1 MLSSTSTSSTSV
13 AEEIR
18 VLKNEIA
25 KLNDKIQGLENEYP
39 RIIYGECTNPFVLN
53 TFSEFNAQLT
63 MLISR
68 LRSLENDER
77 GKCVLTCTF
86 AYHNET
92 NMLLSCFVIVGK
104 CFSCCCFSST

>member
-53 TFSEFNAQLT
+53 IYPN
-63 MLISR
+63 LIKTLANSTKI
-68 LRSLENDER
+68 LAVLMNSLENDER

-86 AYHNET
+86 AYHNGT
-92 NMLLSCFVIVGK
+92 KITCFCFCLVLL
-104 CFSCCCFSST
+104 